1 MVIAALLRRLGE
13 ILVQERLTTPD
24 VVEEALARAKTT
36 GERLGEA
43 LVALGAVKSEEVLRA
58 LAQQQNLAYLSRD
71 ELPSPLPIVKNLSA
85 KYLRQYAVC
94 PVSVENGQ
102 LTVATADPLNPVV
115 VDDLRQ
121 FTGLAVKLVVSSAE
135 AITEAIDRTYDG
147 AATPL
152 QRIVE
157 GMEDE
162 RKGEGEED
170 VNQLRD
176 MAFEAPVVRLVN
188 LLIEN
193 AIAAQ
198 ASDIHIE
205 PFEDTLRIRYR
216 LDGILF
222 DQEAPPR
229 RLQAAVTSRIK
240 LMAEMNIA
248 ERRLP
253 QDGRIR
259 VTVPG
264 RRVDIRVSTIPTVHG
279 ESIVMRLLDRS
290 SVFLAL
296 EKLGF
301 APGTLRHFES
311 LIKRPH
317 GIVLVTGPTGSGK
330 TTTLYG
336 ALDKINLPDRKII
349 TVEDPVEY
357 QLKGVNQIPVKPKI
371 GLTFATGLRH
381 IVRQDP
387 DVILIGEI
395 RDLET
400 AEIAIQAALTGHLV
414 FSTLH
419 TNDAPGA
426 ITRLQDMGVEAYLVA
441 SVLEGVLAQR
451 LVRRICTAC
460 RVPDTPSAADLE
472 ALGIE
477 GAADR
482 QLYRGRGCAER
493 ARWLAFGVSARVGQR
508 DLLALTQQL
517 ATLVESALP
526 LDRAL
531 AIQEEL
537 APNPRVKAIVG
548 DLLNSV
554 RGGSSLS
561 EALAKHHPRPF
572 SRLYINMVRA
582 GEKGG
587 VLEVTLRRLAEFLE
601 TRAAFTDALVSALAY
616 PLVIFSVGIG
626 AIVFLMTFVIPRFA
640 TIFADLGQAVP
651 LPTQILLS
659 VSAGFQHY
667 WWVLLLAILATVL
680 AWRVSTGTPE
690 GRLAWDQPVLRLPLN
705 GRLAMRVETARFA
718 RTLGTMLKSGV
729 PVMGALAVVGDMMTN
744 QAIGRAIGRL
754 ADGVTRGGTIAAGMQ
769 AEGKF
774 PALAV
779 HMVRVG
785 EETGRLAVMLRKV
798 ADTFEND
805 VRIELKRVLGLL
817 EPAIILGMGVLVAFI
832 VVAMLL
838 AIFSIN
844 EIPL

>member
-24 VVEEALARAKTT
+24 VVDEALARAKTT

-205 PFEDTLRIRYR
+205 PFEDTLRVRYR

-301 APGTLRHFES
+301 APGTLRRFES

-336 ALDKINLPDRKII
+336 ALDKINSPDRKII

-477 GAADR
+477 GAGDQR
-482 QLYRGRGCAER
+482 LYRGGGCDECRGTGYRGRTGIYELFPITEEARSLILRR
-493 ARWLAFGVSARVGQR
+493 APTR
-508 DLLALTQQL
+508 DI
-517 ATLVESALP
+517 
-526 LDRAL
+526 RRH
-531 AIQEEL
+531 AIE
-537 APNPRVKAIVG
+537 
-548 DLLNSV
+548 
-554 RGGSSLS
+554 GG
-561 EALAKHHPRPF
+561 
-572 SRLYINMVRA
+572 M
-582 GEKGG
+582 
-587 VLEVTLRRLAEFLE
+587 VTLRMDGWLK
-601 TRAAFTDALVSALAY
+601 
-616 PLVIFSVGIG
+616 
-626 AIVFLMTFVIPRFA
+626 
-640 TIFADLGQAVP
+640 
-651 LPTQILLS
+651 
-659 VSAGFQHY
+659 AG
-667 WWVLLLAILATVL
+667 
-680 AWRVSTGTPE
+680 E
-690 GRLAWDQPVLRLPLN
+690 
-705 GRLAMRVETARFA
+705 
-718 RTLGTMLKSGV
+718 
-729 PVMGALAVVGDMMTN
+729 
-744 QAIGRAIGRL
+744 
-754 ADGVTRGGTIAAGMQ
+754 GVTTVEEI
-769 AEGKF
+769 
-774 PALAV
+774 L
-779 HMVRVG
+779 RVTQ
-785 EETGRLAVMLRKV
+785 EDA
-798 ADTFEND
+798 
-805 VRIELKRVLGLL
+805 
-817 EPAIILGMGVLVAFI
+817 
-832 VVAMLL
+832 
-838 AIFSIN
+838 
-844 EIPL
+844 